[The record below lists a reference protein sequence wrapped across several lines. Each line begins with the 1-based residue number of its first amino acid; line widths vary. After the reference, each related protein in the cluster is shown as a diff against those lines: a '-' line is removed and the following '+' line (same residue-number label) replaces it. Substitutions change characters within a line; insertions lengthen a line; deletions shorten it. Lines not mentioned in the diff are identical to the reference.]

1 MSMAR
6 LLLCIV
12 VVLDSKVMAKDKTI
26 TISPL
31 RVREV
36 CGYDP
41 VRDISPVS
49 PDDSLDLHEAFIS
62 GFVPNEAAIS
72 DSDYQNV
79 DDPKSIIGR
88 PANEFEAI
96 HMVQTLKSYHD
107 EAAGSS
113 TESVTEVK

>member
-1 MSMAR
+1 MNKEKS
-6 LLLCIV
+6 
-12 VVLDSKVMAKDKTI
+12 I

-31 RVREV
+31 RVREK
-36 CGYDP
+36 CGYDS

-49 PDDSLDLHEAFIS
+49 PDDSLDLHEAFVS

-79 DDPKSIIGR
+79 DDPKSIYGR

-96 HMVQTLKSYHD
+96 HMVQTLKSLHD
-107 EAAGSS
+107 EASSSSS
-113 TESVTEVK
+113 TSPSEVK